1 MIYSNGMPNSVSQYH
16 AEPLKQREMVALP
29 CGFTVYVPRRSKTL
43 GGLLEMYPRPGSSV
57 WTQARARDH
66 VCLHVG
72 HTCALGKPTPSA
84 GCFFPAPWLWPLQD
98 PLMVLLALGTLKDRP
113 VLRTILGG
121 LREKVQGLC
130 RIQETSA
137 SSSSPYMLKLLLSFV
152 YHAPNLPHHYM
163 STVHILILP
172 F

>member
-1 MIYSNGMPNSVSQYH
+1 MDLLCMSPEG
-16 AEPLKQREMVALP
+16 ARPLEVCWRCTRGPEAQLGLRLGPGTMSAFMLA
-29 CGFTVYVPRRSKTL
+29 TRVPRR
-43 GGLLEMYPRPGSSV
+43 R
-57 WTQARARDH
+57 
-66 VCLHVG
+66 
-72 HTCALGKPTPSA
+72 ALGKPTPSA

-137 SSSSPYMLKLLLSFV
+137 SLSSPYMLKLLLSFV